1 MSFSFSPFLAHRMTT
16 NTMQPVYKDP
26 EETMRECRIPK
37 SQSCPILFMDDDDEE
52 EETVIPRVRAR
63 AYSVC
68 VTSKQK
74 RIRSISTMTLNRT
87 QSDSN
92 LSNID
97 KEKTFATVP
106 RRTGVLPAELLAKV
120 VSALG
125 GYRVA
130 NEDEQRLATSNH
142 SSAMGIHGFYDS
154 QILASEQ
161 PNYYSDWSIGP
172 SERSYATSP
181 PQLLNTRCRAKSE
194 VRIPIEDSVKAS
206 TEWTWSG
213 ANTQIREI
221 EKMRSRAAK
230 PKENLYK
237 TSLQTKLRYDS
248 EMTSEEF
255 SQELPMKL
263 NETTN
268 KNLLSKL
275 NPFKNKLPNMMK
287 RHSLA
292 PGTEMDPQKYLRS
305 TQTGRASVSSLSKNY
320 LTQHRPSM
328 FTMPGFQEEQDL
340 LETTTIADLI
350 RAIEKVHTDD
360 VVLSTS
366 QEMLNAK
373 KQRKLG
379 TDHLS
384 QNRRPSLFTLEGKQS
399 SNQTNQDA
407 RAGKAT
413 GGRTRFYSHTST
425 SGDNA
430 DYDRGRILGDSNP
443 FIRHP
448 SIYPPPPYT
457 TTAGEPLKPAL
468 KRRFSVRPSN
478 LDKAPGQF
486 HTPQNTQITT
496 TPPQQASPVLAFQR
510 KLSWRPTPSSLAHPN
525 ELTKL
530 GRQKSDSTSSTKP
543 S

>member
-1 MSFSFSPFLAHRMTT
+1 
-16 NTMQPVYKDP
+16 
-26 EETMRECRIPK
+26 MRECRIPK
-37 SQSCPILFMDDDDEE
+37 SQSCPILFIDDDDEE
-52 EETVIPRVRAR
+52 EERVMPSFRAR
-63 AYSVC
+63 AFSVC
-68 VTSKQK
+68 ATPKQK
-74 RIRSISTMTLNRT
+74 KHRSISTMTLNRT

-97 KEKTFATVP
+97 REKTFATVP
-106 RRTGVLPAELLAKV
+106 KRTGALPAELLAKV
-120 VSALG
+120 VAALG
-125 GYRVA
+125 GYRIA
-130 NEDEQRLATSNH
+130 NEDEQRLATSIH

-172 SERSYATSP
+172 SERSYVTSP
-181 PQLLNTRCRAKSE
+181 PTRLNPRTRAKSE
-194 VRIPIEDSVKAS
+194 VRIPMEDSVKAS

-221 EKMRSRAAK
+221 ENMRSRAAR

-248 EMTSEEF
+248 ETVVDEF
-255 SQELPMKL
+255 SMDLPAKP
-263 NETTN
+263 NEATN
-268 KNLLSKL
+268 KNILSKL
-275 NPFKNKLPNMMK
+275 NPFKIKLPNMMK

-292 PGTEMDPQKYLRS
+292 PGSEMDPQKYIRS
-305 TQTGRASVSSLSKNY
+305 TQMGRSSVSSLSKNY
-320 LTQHRPSM
+320 LSQHRPSM

-350 RAIEKVHTDD
+350 RAIEQVHTDD
-360 VVLSTS
+360 VVLSSS
-366 QEMLNAK
+366 QEILNAK

-384 QNRRPSLFTLEGKQS
+384 QSRRQSLFTLEGRKNS
-399 SNQTNQDA
+399 IHTVLGTSDERPLKPT
-407 RAGKAT
+407 
-413 GGRTRFYSHTST
+413 GRTRFYSSAST
-425 SGDNA
+425 PGDNA

-457 TTAGEPLKPAL
+457 TTGEPLKPAL

-486 HTPQNTQITT
+486 HTPQNSQITAA
-496 TPPQQASPVLAFQR
+496 PSQQATPVLAFQR

-525 ELTKL
+525 ELTKP
-530 GRQKSDSTSSTKP
+530 GRQKTDSTSSTKP

>member
-1 MSFSFSPFLAHRMTT
+1 MNS
-16 NTMQPVYKDP
+16 QPVYKDP
-26 EETMRECRIPK
+26 DETMRECRIPK

-52 EETVIPRVRAR
+52 EERVEPNVRAR
-63 AYSVC
+63 AFSVC

-74 RIRSISTMTLNRT
+74 RTRSISTVTLNRT

-97 KEKTFATVP
+97 KEKTFATGLQ
-106 RRTGVLPAELLAKV
+106 RTGVLPAELLAKV
-120 VSALG
+120 VAALG

-130 NEDEQRLATSNH
+130 NEDEQRLASSNH
-142 SSAMGIHGFYDS
+142 SSAMGIQGFYDS
-154 QILASEQ
+154 EILASEQ

-172 SERSYATSP
+172 SERSFATLP
-181 PQLLNTRCRAKSE
+181 PQRLNPRHRAKSE
-194 VRIPIEDSVKAS
+194 VRIPMEDFVKAS

-213 ANTQIREI
+213 ANTQIKEI
-221 EKMRSRAAK
+221 EKMRSKAAR

-237 TSLQTKLRYDS
+237 ASLQPKMRYDA
-248 EMTSEEF
+248 EAVVDEY
-255 SQELPMKL
+255 SQDLPMKS
-263 NETTN
+263 NETIAN

-275 NPFKNKLPNMMK
+275 NPFHFKLPNMMK

-292 PGTEMDPQKYLRS
+292 PGTEMDPHQYIRS
-305 TQTGRASVSSLSKNY
+305 TQKGRDSVNSLSKNY

-328 FTMPGFQEEQDL
+328 FAMPGFQEEKDL

-350 RAIEKVHTDD
+350 RAIEQVHTDE
-360 VVLSTS
+360 VVLSAS

-379 TDHLS
+379 TDYLS
-384 QNRRPSLFTLEGKQS
+384 QSRRPSLFTLEAKQNS
-399 SNQTNQDA
+399 SQTVHGASDI
-407 RAGKAT
+407 RPSKAT
-413 GGRTRFYSHTST
+413 TGRTRFNSNVST
-425 SGDNA
+425 PGENA
-430 DYDRGRILGDSNP
+430 DYDRGRILGDANP
-443 FIRHP
+443 FTRHP

-457 TTAGEPLKPAL
+457 TAPVELALKPAL

-486 HTPQNTQITT
+486 HTPQNSQITAI
-496 TPPQQASPVLAFQR
+496 PPQQASPVLAFQR
-510 KLSWRPTPSSLAHPN
+510 KLSWRPTPSSLVHPS
-525 ELTKL
+525 ELKKL
-530 GRQKSDSTSSTKP
+530 GRQKTESTSSTNP